1 MYRGSSAKELYNR
14 VNCYILSVSN
24 ALTLERVICSP
35 RKVATAYRFILK
47 VSIKALCMKP
57 RLDTT
62 NNTFAIIQ
70 RAKEWK
76 FRQIFRNF
84 PEIYIYIKTE
94 LARLQHVSSRRIL
107 ITARL
112 FRYIARE
119 RSSATAFTLTHIRQL
134 FRQSF
139 IEKEKLTIKTKYL
152 QRYSRLM
159 QNDYS
164 RL

>member
-84 PEIYIYIKTE
+84 PEIYMYKNGT
-94 LARLQHVSSRRIL
+94 R
-107 ITARL
+107 T
-112 FRYIARE
+112 IATRFFA
-119 RSSATAFTLTHIRQL
+119 SNPNHSATLSLHCSRKIVSDRIYTYTYSTIASTIVYWKRKIDDKNEIFTKILSTYA
-134 FRQSF
+134 
-139 IEKEKLTIKTKYL
+139 K
-152 QRYSRLM
+152 RL
-159 QNDYS
+159 
-164 RL
+164 